1 MSTVGPGRP
10 RKQQAVRRGATAR
23 DEILDAAA
31 ELFTGQGF
39 ANTSTRAIADAVGI
53 RQSSLYHHFSTKDEI
68 LGELLGGTVSTSLA
82 FARAIR
88 DHSDDAGLDAS
99 AARLH
104 AVMLFDGSQLCSSR
118 WNLGVLY
125 HLPEARAEV
134 FQPFMDARK
143 ELRTIYGDLGR
154 ELTAVAD
161 SDASLGDTAFR
172 LVESLINLRADG
184 LISADSAST
193 TADTVMFLAG
203 LRNELPAV
211 RAASDE
217 LISRFGAA
225 PEPALAAK
233 SA

>member
-1 MSTVGPGRP
+1 MTTVGPGRP
-10 RKQQAVRRGATAR
+10 RKQQAVRPGATAR

-68 LGELLGGTVSTSLA
+68 LGDLLGGTVSTSLA
-82 FARAIR
+82 FARAVHGESGEGR
-88 DHSDDAGLDAS
+88 QELAP

-104 AVMLFDGSQLCSSR
+104 AVVLFDGSQLCSSR

-134 FQPFMDARK
+134 FQPFMAART
-143 ELRTIYGDLGR
+143 ELRTIYGELGQ
-154 ELTAVAD
+154 ELTAVCD
-161 SDASLGDTAFR
+161 SGAGLGDTAFR

-193 TADTVMFLAG
+193 TADTVMILAG
-203 LRNELPAV
+203 LKRELPAV
-211 RAASDE
+211 RAASSE
-217 LISRFGAA
+217 LISRFGDVPDLIAG
-225 PEPALAAK
+225 
-233 SA
+233 